1 MTRAACLILP
11 SVRAPFFSFA
21 QFEMSGLWS
30 QVRPESTPPGNAVA
44 VQGDLVPVSSRC
56 PRQPYWCAMSSLC
69 FRGSECGSRTLP
81 LVRGGDAGGSCF
93 KCCWSVRTERIGTHA
108 DN

>member
-30 QVRPESTPPGNAVA
+30 QVRLESTPPGNAVA
-44 VQGDLVPVSSRC
+44 VQGDLVPFSSRC
-56 PRQPYWCAMSSLC
+56 PRQPYWCATSSLC
-69 FRGSECGSRTLP
+69 FRGSSAAHSPWFAVAMWGVLVSVCSRCTRLP
-81 LVRGGDAGGSCF
+81 
-93 KCCWSVRTERIGTHA
+93 IGA
-108 DN
+108 PCRRFA